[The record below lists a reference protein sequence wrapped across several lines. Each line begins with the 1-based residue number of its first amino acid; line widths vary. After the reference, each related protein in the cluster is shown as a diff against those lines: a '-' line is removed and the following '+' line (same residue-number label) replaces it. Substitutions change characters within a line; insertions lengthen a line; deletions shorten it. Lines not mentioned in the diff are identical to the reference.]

1 MLNLESLGDEGEGDG
16 AEDNS
21 AEGADSSNEESA
33 DDSKSDEGAESK
45 VVSFEDYLR
54 DNPDAEKELEK
65 RVQAGADKRFENKR
79 RRDAVDTRRA
89 SERANASTA
98 ARERAE
104 LADKGDFEELGKRT
118 ASDDERKTIYDGAAQ
133 DVAGF
138 IEQSIRDNPQVADV
152 LDADKLAEITAE
164 VRSEGGDV
172 TTFISKISDALAEA
186 RVGKAMADQK
196 DTIKEEVAAALK
208 AAGVETR
215 SENENEGA
223 DEDISKSTGGGGAR
237 TEFAVIQDKFIDG
250 TISSE
255 AYEKAE
261 IAHNERTQ

>member
-1 MLNLESLGDEGEGDG
+1 MLNLESLGDEGDGDG

-118 ASDDERKTIYDGAAQ
+118 ASDDERKTIYNDAAQ

-138 IEQSIRDNPQVADV
+138 IEQTIRDNPEVADA
-152 LDADKLAEITAE
+152 LGDDKLAEITAE
-164 VRSEGGDV
+164 VRKENGDV
-172 TTFISKISDALAEA
+172 TDFVVKVSAALGES
-186 RVGKAMADQK
+186 RVGKAMEDQK
-196 DTIKEEVAAALK
+196 NTIKEEVEAALK
-208 AAGVETR
+208 ARGMESRTDGAD
-215 SENENEGA
+215 EGA
-223 DEDISKSTGGGGAR
+223 NEDISKSTGGGGTR
-237 TEFAVIQDKFIDG
+237 TEFAEIQDKFIAG